1 MQDTDI
7 AARIMRLLAA
17 RAPGAT
23 LCPSE
28 VARDIAPADWRP
40 LMPAVREIAA
50 DMARTGAIEITQRGV
65 VIELDKPVRGP
76 IRLRRSQQNPSSTG

>member
-1 MQDTDI
+1 MPDMDI

-65 VIELDKPVRGP
+65 VIEPDKPVHGP
-76 IRLRRSQQNPSSTG
+76 IRLRRSKQNSSSAD